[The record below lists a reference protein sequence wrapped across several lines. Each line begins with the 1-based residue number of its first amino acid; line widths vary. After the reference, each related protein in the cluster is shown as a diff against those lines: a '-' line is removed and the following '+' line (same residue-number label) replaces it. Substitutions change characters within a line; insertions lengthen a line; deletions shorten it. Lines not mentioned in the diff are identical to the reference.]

1 MPLVC
6 WEKMTKQQDVNAV
19 EFKSLYY
26 KVLSGAG
33 KLELFYGTVPTYMV
47 GHAEFPT

>member
-6 WEKMTKQQDVNAV
+6 WKKMTKQQDVN

-26 KVLSGAG
+26 KVLSGAR
-33 KLELFYGTVPTYMV
+33 KLEQFYGTVPAYMV